1 MARSL
6 DARVIDV
13 LILGQGER
21 RRQLQDFPILGDVFA
36 SMAAAPG
43 AMHDLLISPYH
54 GTSAGRVASFVIEH
68 SRNSRA
74 AKEARRVSYLEDLV
88 VARLSVEDICTTTV
102 AGTRWW
108 ENLIGSLGEWFELS
122 SAELAHL
129 INEQLAL
136 ETLREG
142 LWPAMDN
149 ASLIRLE
156 QRYDERPNAERQLI
170 RLGLVIGVILAAAN
184 AEEGPP
190 VKTLEEAADLL
201 GREGIADLGAQTLL
215 KIRDQYRHFREQ
227 GSASG
232 KENNGIIYNV
242 SANRL
247 AEFAVSR
254 SVPAIKADAARQLF
268 SISCAEINWAVIDS
282 GIDARH
288 PAFKDHSS
296 QDQNTSRVRA
306 TFDFKWVRDILDRA
320 NCYDSGAR
328 KTLAIKLADDKIGDT
343 ASNQLLLDQVA
354 ADMDQE
360 RRIDWDLIR
369 PLIERKQ
376 FVEPRHPHGTHVA
389 GILGGHWKV
398 DASETAHEHVKLLGV
413 CPDIYLYD
421 FRVLGSRI
429 EQTEFAVIA
438 ALQFIQHLNTK
449 SGKYRI
455 HGVNMS
461 LSIPHNVR
469 NYACGRTPVCE
480 AAEALI
486 GTNIV
491 VVAAAGNR
499 GYQRYQLVDGE
510 VFESYAASSI
520 TDPGNAESVITVGA
534 THRYWPHT
542 YGVSFFSSRGP
553 TGDGR
558 AKPDLLAPGERIES
572 AVPGGGLDVMDGTSM
587 AAPHVS
593 GAAALIMARHREFRD
608 DPATIKQMLCDHAI
622 SLGREPSFQG
632 NGMVDVLSAIQSK

>member
-1 MARSL
+1 MSTSL
-6 DARVIDV
+6 DPRIIDILV
-13 LILGQGER
+13 LGQGDR
-21 RRQLQDFPILGDVFA
+21 RRQLQDFPILGDVWA
-36 SMAAAPG
+36 AMAAAPT

-54 GTSAGRVASFVIEH
+54 GTDAGRVASFV
-68 SRNSRA
+68 SDNTRKNA
-74 AKEARRVSYLEDLV
+74 AGREPRRVSYLNNLV
-88 VARLSVEDICTTTV
+88 VARLSVADICTTIV

-108 ENLIGSLGEWFELS
+108 QNLMESLGGG
-122 SAELAHL
+122 LANFLEDLPSL
-129 INEQLAL
+129 INGQLEL
-136 ETLREG
+136 EILRSSPPSQET
-142 LWPAMDN
+142 D
-149 ASLIRLE
+149 SRRHQLE
-156 QRYDERPNAERQLI
+156 QAFDERLNAERQLI
-170 RLGLVIGVILAAAN
+170 RLGLVIGVIAAARD
-184 AEEGPP
+184 AGEPT
-190 VKTLEEAADLL
+190 VIKTIADAADAL
-201 GREGIADLGAQTLL
+201 GRERISRVGSSIVASIDHSY
-215 KIRDQYRHFREQ
+215 RDFVLF
-227 GSASG
+227 
-232 KENNGIIYNV
+232 ENETGRDSTGVIYNV
-242 SANRL
+242 SANRP

-268 SISCAEINWAVIDS
+268 SINCSEINWAVIDS
-282 GIDARH
+282 GIDAKH

-296 QDQNTSRVRA
+296 KDSNANRVRA
-306 TFDFKWVRDILDRA
+306 TFDFKWIRDILDKA
-320 NCYDSGAR
+320 NCFDLAAR
-328 KTLAIKLADDKIGDT
+328 KALAKKLAEDDFGD
-343 ASNQLLLDQVA
+343 VA
-354 ADMDQE
+354 ANETVLDRIAVDLDEE
-360 RRIDWDLIR
+360 REIDWNRLR
-369 PLIERKQ
+369 PLIERRK

-398 DASETAHEHVKLLGV
+398 EGSESAPAQVKLLGV

-438 ALQFIQHLNTK
+438 ALQFIQHLNSK
-449 SGKYRI
+449 GGRFQI

-469 NYACGRTPVCE
+469 NYACGRTPVCD
-480 AAEALI
+480 AAEALV
-486 GTNIV
+486 GAKVV

-510 VFESYAASSI
+510 VFENYAASSI
-520 TDPGNAESVITVGA
+520 TDPGNAENVITVGA

-572 AVPGGGLDVMDGTSM
+572 AVPGQGLDVMDGTSM

-608 DPATIKQMLCDHAI
+608 KPATIKQMLCDHAI
-622 SLGREPSFQG
+622 TLGREASFQG
-632 NGMVDVLSAIQSK
+632 RGMVDVLSAIQSK